1 MQINDENVKLVLSQN
16 IKMSR
21 LALGYTQENV
31 AESSEISVN
40 FLKDIENTRSGI
52 SITTLV
58 NLCKSLKSTPKQLLK
73 DFFEDSVDKSDTILQ
88 RINLL
93 DEYQKN
99 AVLALIDYFNQNK
112 NQ

>member
-58 NLCKSLKSTPKQLLK
+58 NLCKSLKSTPNQLLK
-73 DFFEDSVDKSDTILQ
+73 DFFEGLKAHRGAYI
-88 RINLL
+88 INTVFPYFQLL
-93 DEYQKN
+93 
-99 AVLALIDYFNQNK
+99 L
-112 NQ
+112 

>member
-1 MQINDENVKLVLSQN
+1 ML
-16 IKMSR
+16 
-21 LALGYTQENV
+21 TP
-31 AESSEISVN
+31 SV
-40 FLKDIENTRSGI
+40 FG
-52 SITTLV
+52 
-58 NLCKSLKSTPKQLLK
+58 K